1 MEKNILYKIIGAI
14 LVVVSSLLTASFGEA
29 RQPECIVPS
38 KMGGAFDL
46 TCKLIQQGFKDS
58 VVVMRPI
65 RIVYMPGS
73 IGADAYQH
81 IITERNSDVN
91 TIIAFS
97 SGSLLN
103 IAEGKFGTYNEN
115 SVKWLSAVA
124 LGYGVISVKTDSNI
138 RDLDDLVAM
147 LQEDPKS
154 VVLGGN
160 GGIGSQD
167 WLKIALLSKAAGLNM
182 QDISYV
188 PLDGGGEIIA
198 SLYKGDIDVMSSGVT
213 ETTPYLDSG
222 DIRIL
227 AVLADKRVEGRLS
240 NIPTA
245 KEQGYDVVWPII
257 HGFYMGPNVTE
268 DEYNWWKE
276 KFNELLISQ
285 EFQVLLTE
293 YDFLPFSVT
302 GEELKVLIEKQ
313 IQDLRIVS
321 EKFGLLK

>member
-1 MEKNILYKIIGAI
+1 
-14 LVVVSSLLTASFGEA
+14 
-29 RQPECIVPS
+29 
-38 KMGGAFDL
+38 
-46 TCKLIQQGFKDS
+46 
-58 VVVMRPI
+58 
-65 RIVYMPGS
+65 
-73 IGADAYQH
+73 
-81 IITERNSDVN
+81 
-91 TIIAFS
+91 
-97 SGSLLN
+97 
-103 IAEGKFGTYNEN
+103 
-115 SVKWLSAVA
+115 
-124 LGYGVISVKTDSNI
+124 
-138 RDLDDLVAM
+138 
-147 LQEDPKS
+147 
-154 VVLGGN
+154 
-160 GGIGSQD
+160 
-167 WLKIALLSKAAGLNM
+167 M

-276 KFNELLISQ
+276 KFNKLLISQ